1 MEHKYNYIIVGSGL
15 AGLYCALKASAFGK
29 VGLITKRNL
38 TDSNSYNAQGGIA
51 AVYDKNDKPVFHFD
65 DTIVAGRG
73 LCDFPSVDILVNEG
87 PQRIDD
93 IIKRGMK
100 FDMDKEGHITLG
112 LEGGHHKRRI
122 FHAGGDA
129 TGRYVT
135 SFVLDQVKKEPNV
148 EMFSDH
154 ALLGFLTRDG
164 KCEGVRCWN
173 YETDK
178 EEILLAPHTVI
189 ATGGTAA
196 AYTHSTNP
204 RSTTGDGIAI
214 AYRAGCEVE
223 DMEFIQFHPTA
234 ICKEGADTFLVSE
247 AVRGEGAWLLNHA
260 GERFLLGKHEL
271 NELAPRDFVAQMIDR
286 EIKKEGKGCVY
297 LSLKHLDPEAI
308 KSRFP
313 TIYAKCAEY
322 GIDMCDRI
330 PIAPAAHYTVGGIC
344 CDEEG
349 RTNIENLFVCGEAAS
364 TGVMG
369 ANRLASNSL
378 LECMVFAQRI
388 VDFCARQDSAANS
401 EVATYDTEFGTE
413 VASVSRVEAYGSGF
427 SPVFHRDA
435 ALDDI
440 FPGVRKKVA
449 ELLTEY
455 AGIVRDD
462 EGLQKGLSELQTM
475 EDDIRALPQF
485 SEEEINSFRCL
496 NLITVAR
503 LIMNGAFYRKESRG
517 CMKRSDYTEENPAF
531 EVHTVQQIGKEMT
544 TRAIKK

>member
-1 MEHKYNYIIVGSGL
+1 MEHKYNFIIVGSGL
-15 AGLYCALKASAFGK
+15 AGLYCALKASAYGK

-38 TDSNSYNAQGGIA
+38 TDSNSFNAQGGIA

-87 PQRIDD
+87 PQRISD

-100 FDMDKEGHITLG
+100 FDMDKEGNITLG

-135 SFVLDQVKKEPNV
+135 SFVLEQVKKESNV

-154 ALLGFLTRDG
+154 ALLDFIIEDG
-164 KCEGVRCWN
+164 KCEGLRCWN
-173 YETDK
+173 YETNQ
-178 EEILLAPHTVI
+178 EEVLLAPHTVI

-297 LSLKHLDPEAI
+297 LSLKHLDSQAI

-344 CDEEG
+344 CDEQG
-349 RTNIENLFVCGEAAS
+349 RTNIPNLFVCGEAAS

-388 VDFCARQDSAANS
+388 VDFCANEDSAANS
-401 EVATYDTEFGTE
+401 EVASYDVELGT
-413 VASVSRVEAYGSGF
+413 AVSGRKQERKIS
-427 SPVFHRDA
+427 SSHQPIFHRDLS
-435 ALDDI
+435 LDNI
-440 FPGVRKKVA
+440 FPDVRKQTA
-449 ELLTEY
+449 QILTTY
-455 AGIVRDD
+455 AGIVRND
-462 EGLQKGLSELQTM
+462 EGLLEGLAKLKTM
-475 EDDIRALPQF
+475 EDGIKAL
-485 SEEEINSFRCL
+485 SEYSETEINCFRCL
-496 NLITVAR
+496 NIITVAR
-503 LIMNGAFYRKESRG
+503 LIIEGAYFRKESRG
-517 CMKRSDYTEENPAF
+517 CMKRSDYTEERPEF
-531 EVHTVQQIGKEMT
+531 EVHTVQQVGRGIITKE
-544 TRAIKK
+544 IKK